1 MKSLLIGLVSVMA
14 TVAFANEGAATTA
27 PATAP
32 TEQKVEAPKDAAH
45 GAPAEHKEHKAEKKA
60 KKNKKAK
67 AEKVEKT
74 EKTEE
79 AKH

>member
-14 TVAFANEGAATTA
+14 AVAFANEGTATTA
-27 PATAP
+27 PETAP
-32 TEQKVEAPKDAAH
+32 TEQKVEAPKDAVH
-45 GAPAEHKEHKAEKKA
+45 GTHGEQKAEKKA

-67 AEKVEKT
+67 AETKA